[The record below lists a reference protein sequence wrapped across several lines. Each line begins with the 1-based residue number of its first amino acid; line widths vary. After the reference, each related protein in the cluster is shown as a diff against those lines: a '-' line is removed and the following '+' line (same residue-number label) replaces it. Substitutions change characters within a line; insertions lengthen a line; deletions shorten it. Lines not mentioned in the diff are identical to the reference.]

1 MNTIGY
7 MAMPSDFKYKNTFL
21 AGRPKHARTDRF
33 RIRHPEMDHGR
44 RAKIFAPFDALRGFS
59 VAIDESLRVASRYDT
74 CIRSAEDPELALTL
88 QSHCTHKP

>member
-1 MNTIGY
+1 MTAIGY
-7 MAMPSDFKYKNTFL
+7 MTMPSDFKYKNAFL

-59 VAIDESLRVASRYDT
+59 VAIDESLLAASRYDT
-74 CIRSAEDPELALTL
+74 CILSAEDPELALTL

>member
-1 MNTIGY
+1 MTAIGY
-7 MAMPSDFKYKNTFL
+7 MTMPSDFKYKNAFL

-59 VAIDESLRVASRYDT
+59 VAIDESLLAASR
-74 CIRSAEDPELALTL
+74 
-88 QSHCTHKP
+88 